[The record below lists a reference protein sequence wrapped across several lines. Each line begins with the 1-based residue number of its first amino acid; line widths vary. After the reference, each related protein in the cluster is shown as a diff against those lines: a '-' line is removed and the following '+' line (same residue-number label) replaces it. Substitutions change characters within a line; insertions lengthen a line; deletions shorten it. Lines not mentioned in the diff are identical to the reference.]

1 MKIICDDNNM
11 NSTANLE
18 NRLRAVMA
26 SPGLTRV
33 KARRALAILDILE
46 TRKNANTRL
55 INGVMNVL
63 TSRRVPLTRKSH
75 FEKFTNHILNVT
87 KNNTNLNINLNKK
100 SVTLSYGNRNN
111 NRNYSYVRFMPS
123 MDRRGVYLELGRT
136 GNNRRGKGEG
146 TRLRKYGVN
155 AAIAAGVPLYQY
167 GLNMENLLEN
177 NNAMPISTGIMRKLG
192 AVSIKKIPG
201 YDVKT
206 KWASMVRAHPY
217 KTRTA
222 PSVRR

>member
-1 MKIICDDNNM
+1 M

-26 SPGLTRV
+26 SPGPTRV
-33 KARRALAILDILE
+33 KAQRALDILDVLM

-63 TSRRVPLTRKSH
+63 TSRRVPLTRTSP

-87 KNNTNLNINLNKK
+87 KNNTTLNVAINKRR
-100 SVTLSYGNRNN
+100 VTLSYGNRNN
-111 NRNYSYVRFMPS
+111 NSNYSYVRFIPS
-123 MDRRGVYLELGRT
+123 MNRRGVYLNMGRT

-167 GLNMENLLEN
+167 GLNMENLLKN
-177 NNAMPISTGIMRKLG
+177 NKAMPISTGIMRKLG

-201 YDVKT
+201 YDVNT

-222 PSVRR
+222 PSARR